1 MARGETLQPIKW
13 AFQKWFARNKGSF
26 TTPDNFANIARNI
39 RIKWWVTPRKW
50 YTNVHYTAW
59 QTPVRGIKSNWVQD
73 KIYIAHDSKL
83 KDVNTTTWVVTDIG
97 SIGTDNKCRFIEYG
111 KYTIV
116 LTWADKPRFYDG
128 TTLTQVSTTIT
139 AWVNPQFWVKFA
151 WFTVINSQLN
161 RNVIYTSAPIT
172 LANQE
177 RCYDWVGTGA
187 EAITFDT
194 PVVGMVST
202 LNNLWIFTKTT
213 VEYIGKDSLTTTGGI
228 ASFFSIPLGTWN
240 DIASPDWVVA
250 AEDLIFFMTKS
261 RKIKSI
267 GYIQGNVNPQIADI
281 SDTEGTGINDYMQ
294 NDLDE
299 DQSDCFSFYD
309 RLNNLVIRSVKSKGS
324 SVNDRYIIR
333 DLINKTFIEDTN
345 KKFSCAT
352 MLNDVY
358 YTGSAYWLRV
368 LQEFTGTLDNWDTI
382 PRVYE
387 TTDMSFG
394 NSTTQKQFRGSS
406 IAWKIN
412 NKAKIKREIIVNN
425 KVVFSR
431 TIIWNELISWEILLW
446 IWDHPIG
453 NEPVSNQNDIAFSL
467 IAFKKVADYTNIRA
481 TWETI
486 ISRFTGNENWQDFI
500 LDYMD
505 VTILPRRHKYD
516 KSYKI

>member
-1 MARGETLQPIKW
+1 MARGEILQPIKW
-13 AFQKWFARNKGSF
+13 AFQKWFARNKGTY

-39 RIKWWVTPRKW
+39 RIKDGVTPRKW
-50 YTNVHYTAW
+50 YINVHYTAW
-59 QTPVRGIKSNWVQD
+59 QTPVRGIKSNGVQN
-73 KIYIAHDSKL
+73 KVYITHDSKL
-83 KDVNTTTWVVTDIG
+83 KDVNITTWAVTDIW
-97 SIGTDNKCRFIEYG
+97 SIATDNKCRFIEYG
-111 KYTIV
+111 KYTII

-128 TTLTQVSTTIT
+128 TTLTQVTTTIT
-139 AWVNPQFWVKFA
+139 AWVNPQFGVKFA
-151 WFTVINSQLN
+151 WFTVINSQLD
-161 RNVIYTSAPIT
+161 RNVIYTSRPIT

-228 ASFFSIPLGTWN
+228 ASFFSIPLGTGN
-240 DIASPDWVVA
+240 DLASPDWICA

-281 SDTEGTGINDYMQ
+281 SDVEWVGINDYMQ
-294 NDLDE
+294 NELDE
-299 DQSDCFSFYD
+299 DQSACFSFYD
-309 RLNNLVIRSVKSKGS
+309 RLNNLVIWSVKSKGS

-345 KKFSCAT
+345 KRFSCVT

-368 LQEFTGTLDNWDTI
+368 LKEFTGTLDNGDTV
-382 PRVYE
+382 PRIYE

-394 NSTTQKQFRGSS
+394 NNTTQKQFRWVS

-412 NKAKIKREIIVNN
+412 NKTKIKREVIVNN
-425 KVVFSR
+425 KTVLSR
-431 TIIWNELISWEILLW
+431 DIVGSDIVSSELLLW
-446 IWDHPIG
+446 IWDYPIG
-453 NEPVSNQNDIAFSL
+453 NAPVSNQNEIESTL
-467 IAFKKVADYTNIRA
+467 VTFKRVADYTNIRA
-481 TWETI
+481 TGETI
-486 ISRFTGNENWQDFI
+486 IMRFSGNENWQDFI

-505 VTILPRRHKYD
+505 TTILPRWHKYD

>member
-13 AFQKWFARNKGSF
+13 AFQKWFARNKGTY
-26 TTPDNFANIARNI
+26 TTPDNFANIARNV
-39 RIKWWVTPRKW
+39 RIKDGVTPRKW
-50 YTNVHYTAW
+50 YVNIHYTPW
-59 QTPVRGIKSNWVQD
+59 QTPVRGIKSNWVQN
-73 KIYIAHDSKL
+73 KLYITQDSKF
-83 KDVNTTTWVVTDIG
+83 KEVNVDTWVITDLW

-111 KYTIV
+111 KYTII

-128 TTLTQVSTTIT
+128 TTLTQVTTTIT
-139 AWVNPQFWVKFA
+139 DWVNPQFGVKFA
-151 WFTVINSQLN
+151 WFTVINSQLD
-161 RNVIYTSAPIT
+161 RNVIYTSRPIT

-177 RCYDWVGTGA
+177 RCYEWIGTGS
-187 EAITFDT
+187 EPITFDT

-202 LNNLWIFTKTT
+202 LNNLRIFTKNT

-228 ASFFSIPLGTWN
+228 ASFFSIPLGTGN
-240 DIASPDWVVA
+240 DLASSDWIVA

-267 GYIQGNVNPQIADI
+267 WYIQGNVNPQIADI
-281 SDTEGTGINDYMQ
+281 SDVEWTGINDYMQ
-294 NDLDE
+294 NELDE
-299 DQSDCFSFYD
+299 DQSACFSFYD
-309 RLNNLVIRSVKSKGS
+309 RLNNLVIWSVKSKGS

-345 KKFSCAT
+345 KRFSCVT

-368 LQEFTGTLDNWDTI
+368 LKEFTGTLDNGDTV
-382 PRVYE
+382 PRIYE

-394 NSTTQKQFRGSS
+394 NNTTQKQFRWVS

-412 NKAKIKREIIVNN
+412 NKAKIKREVIVNN
-425 KVVFSR
+425 KTVLSR
-431 TIIWNELISWEILLW
+431 DILGSDIVSSELLLW
-446 IWDHPIG
+446 IWDFPIG
-453 NEPVSNQNDIAFSL
+453 NAPVSNQNDIESTL
-467 IAFKKVADYTNIRA
+467 VTFKRVADYTNIRA
-481 TWETI
+481 TGETI
-486 ISRFTGNENWQDFI
+486 IMRFSWNENGQDFI

-505 VTILPRRHKYD
+505 TTILPRWHKYD